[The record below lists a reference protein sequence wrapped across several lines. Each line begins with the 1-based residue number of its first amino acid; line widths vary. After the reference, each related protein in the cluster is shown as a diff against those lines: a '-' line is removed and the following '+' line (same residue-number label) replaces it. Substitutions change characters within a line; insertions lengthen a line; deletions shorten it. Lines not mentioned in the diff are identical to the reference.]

1 MKTNT
6 LVLAV
11 SLWILSICAAKAQ
24 ETEMDKKRDF
34 IVQSEKEA
42 LKTEVDKINEDLDA
56 GTITLVEAE
65 NLKKEAATKH
75 ALNIENKVAIL
86 ENKEALKERNGDEE
100 MSKKMFKITFDDDG
114 YYFDDKNDT
123 IQKRKEDI
131 RTYSGLTFAF
141 GLNNAIADGRSL
153 DDSPYKIGGSRFAE
167 IGLSW
172 STRVFKESNW
182 LRVRYGLSFQ
192 FNGLKAEDNRYFVEN
207 GDQTELQEYP
217 LNLDKQ
223 KFRMDNLVIPIH
235 FELGPSKKIQKKD
248 YFRYNTDNSFRLGL
262 GGYAGINLTT
272 LQKLKFDDNG
282 QDVKQKQKDNFNTN
296 NFIYGLSAYAGWGDT
311 SLYVKYDLNTIF
323 KDNPIEERNVS
334 LGIRFD
340 WD

>member
-1 MKTNT
+1 M
-6 LVLAV
+6 
-11 SLWILSICAAKAQ
+11 
-24 ETEMDKKRDF
+24 
-34 IVQSEKEA
+34 
-42 LKTEVDKINEDLDA
+42 
-56 GTITLVEAE
+56 
-65 NLKKEAATKH
+65 
-75 ALNIENKVAIL
+75 
-86 ENKEALKERNGDEE
+86 
-100 MSKKMFKITFDDDG
+100 
-114 YYFDDKNDT
+114 
-123 IQKRKEDI
+123 
-131 RTYSGLTFAF
+131 
-141 GLNNAIADGRSL
+141 
-153 DDSPYKIGGSRFAE
+153 
-167 IGLSW
+167 
-172 STRVFKESNW
+172 
-182 LRVRYGLSFQ
+182 RVRYGLSFQ

-207 GDQTELQEYP
+207 GEQTELQEYP

-311 SLYVKYDLNTIF
+311 SLYIKYDLNTIF